1 MRNDI
6 HRAIIIRH
14 DNNSNNCLN
23 QCKLIEIMISTFII
37 LVIIAIESH
46 SEQ

>member
-6 HRAIIIRH
+6 HKAIIIRH
-14 DNNSNNCLN
+14 DNNRKHCLN

-37 LVIIAIESH
+37 LVIIARESH